1 MLILDLQL
9 GETIRIN
16 NDIRVTVAVDC
27 GKQVRVGIEA
37 PESVAVHR
45 KEIYQRIQAKK
56 LEKI

>member
-45 KEIYQRIQAKK
+45 KEIYQRIRAKK

>member
-45 KEIYQRIQAKK
+45 KEIYQRIQAKE
-56 LEKI
+56 LEKL

>member
-56 LEKI
+56 LEKL